1 MVNLCLLFFCQAIYT
16 PPLIHHEVMRVRIE
30 LHLSQHRYLSDY
42 KPIFNDKLSLI
53 WLHSLPK
60 LLHLASITIK
70 KDWYAQS
77 LKLILRRILLLD
89 SGFFTGRASFTS
101 LGSPS
106 EHARM
111 NLFLSW
117 ELHRAERG
125 KSLKSTLGWARQD
138 ETSERIEIE
147 EMQAQHSWERTV
159 KEPHAG
165 AAKVVDRLHLM
176 LELR

>member
-89 SGFFTGRASFTS
+89 CGFFTGRASFTS

-111 NLFLSW
+111 NLFLS
-117 ELHRAERG
+117 
-125 KSLKSTLGWARQD
+125 
-138 ETSERIEIE
+138 
-147 EMQAQHSWERTV
+147 
-159 KEPHAG
+159 
-165 AAKVVDRLHLM
+165 
-176 LELR
+176 